1 MSGGLLL
8 LLALTLPGTDTLV
21 VSPAGPYRTIT
32 AAAAAAPP
40 HAVVIVTA
48 GEYREP
54 TIVLTRPLM
63 LQGRPGAVLDGE
75 SAREI
80 LRVEADSVTIRDLIL
95 RNVGTSYVDDRAA
108 ITVEDATHCTITGNR
123 IENAFFG
130 IYLANAGWCLIEGNV
145 LRGEKGRETASGN
158 GIHLWYSKE
167 IEIRD
172 NDVRGHRDG
181 IYFEFVEDSRVE
193 GNHAEANLRYGLH
206 FMFSDRCSYRNNVF
220 RANNAGI
227 AVMYTKH
234 VTMERN
240 TFEDNRGTAA
250 FGLLLKDITDSRV
263 ADNTFRRNSV
273 GIFAEGMNRTEVE
286 NNVFAANGWAL
297 KLMANSEDNLF
308 SGNEFA
314 GNAFDVAT
322 NSRQNF
328 STFRENWWDRYE
340 GYDLDRDG
348 YGDVPFR
355 PVRLFSWLV
364 ERNAPSLV
372 LLRSLFVSL
381 LDLAER
387 VAPVITPA
395 GLIDERPLMQSRL
408 PARSPA

>member
-8 LLALTLPGTDTLV
+8 LFTLALPTDTLV
-21 VSPAGPYRTIT
+21 VSPAGPYRTIA

>member
-1 MSGGLLL
+1 
-8 LLALTLPGTDTLV
+8 
-21 VSPAGPYRTIT
+21 
-32 AAAAAAPP
+32 
-40 HAVVIVTA
+40 
-48 GEYREP
+48 
-54 TIVLTRPLM
+54 
-63 LQGRPGAVLDGE
+63 
-75 SAREI
+75 
-80 LRVEADSVTIRDLIL
+80 
-95 RNVGTSYVDDRAA
+95 
-108 ITVEDATHCTITGNR
+108 
-123 IENAFFG
+123 
-130 IYLANAGWCLIEGNV
+130 
-145 LRGEKGRETASGN
+145 
-158 GIHLWYSKE
+158 
-167 IEIRD
+167 
-172 NDVRGHRDG
+172 
-181 IYFEFVEDSRVE
+181 
-193 GNHAEANLRYGLH
+193 
-206 FMFSDRCSYRNNVF
+206 
-220 RANNAGI
+220 
-227 AVMYTKH
+227 
-234 VTMERN
+234 
-240 TFEDNRGTAA
+240 
-250 FGLLLKDITDSRV
+250 
-263 ADNTFRRNSV
+263 
-273 GIFAEGMNRTEVE
+273 MNRTDVE